1 MQTTKIEM
9 NPTSFTNTT
18 LLIQTNLPK
27 SIFHPHET
35 SLLKCNKYRSSFC
48 VVQRIPK
55 SFVGKKHPD
64 GPGFVSFPIQPPVA
78 EAGEMGEWA
87 SSSGTPSEV
96 DFLEANNFC

>member
-1 MQTTKIEM
+1 M
-9 NPTSFTNTT
+9 
-18 LLIQTNLPK
+18 
-27 SIFHPHET
+27 
-35 SLLKCNKYRSSFC
+35 
-48 VVQRIPK
+48 
-55 SFVGKKHPD
+55 GKKHPD